1 MSDWYQQALTPPE
14 VVELRIRIGVIPQT
28 DHAQALVELLD
39 PITGVQ
45 IAQASIPHGRVDGWL
60 TMLDWATKKAAEY
73 LGEALE
79 PF

>member
-28 DHAQALVELLD
+28 DHAQALV
-39 PITGVQ
+39 
-45 IAQASIPHGRVDGWL
+45 GWL